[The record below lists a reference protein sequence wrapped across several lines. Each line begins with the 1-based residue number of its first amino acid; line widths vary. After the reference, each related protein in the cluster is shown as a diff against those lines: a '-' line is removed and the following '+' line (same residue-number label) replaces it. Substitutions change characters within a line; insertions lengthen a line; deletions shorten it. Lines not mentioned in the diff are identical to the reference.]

1 MEIKV
6 GYRVLILESEGCFLT
21 VGKTAVVECVLQDAE
36 FNVRVREEVDPFQNE
51 SWWISETK
59 LEVITKFYTL
69 HQNSSGGRYV
79 RDDKVDDVVIIEAA
93 NQEHFEQLAEEI
105 LSDSIYGPY
114 KVAYEIEDPE
124 GTEMPTIRGEYYEDA
139 TDYEYILYRFNGV
152 KERSREYS

>member
-1 MEIKV
+1 MKIKV
-6 GYRVLILESEGCFLT
+6 GYRVLILESEGEFLT
-21 VGKTAVVECVLQDAE
+21 AGKTAIVECVLPAEE
-36 FNVRVREEVDPFQNE
+36 FNIRVREEVDPFENE
-51 SWWISETK
+51 SWWISDSK
-59 LEVITKFYTL
+59 LEVITRFYTL
-69 HQNSSGGRYV
+69 HQNSSGGIYV

-93 NQEHFEQLAEEI
+93 NQEHLQQLTEKI

-114 KVAYEIEDPE
+114 KVAYTIEDPE